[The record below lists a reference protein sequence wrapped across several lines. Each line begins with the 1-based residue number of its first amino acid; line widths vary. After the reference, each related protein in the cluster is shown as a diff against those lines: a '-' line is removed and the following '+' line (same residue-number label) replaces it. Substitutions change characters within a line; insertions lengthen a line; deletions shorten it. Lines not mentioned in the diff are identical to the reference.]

1 MPAHFFDTHKAVKNL
16 KAAGFNETQ
25 AEAIVAAI
33 SAAVAGKIAAKEDG
47 SVSHNKPSHEVQD
60 SIADVKEDAGEVR
73 NEPSPVVQDL
83 IAELKAIERRLTLR
97 IGGMLFVLFAVIG
110 LSKFL

>member
-33 SAAVAGKIAAKEDG
+33 SAAMAGKIAVKDDASETRN
-47 SVSHNKPSHEVQD
+47 VPSPEVQD
-60 SIADVKEDAGEVR
+60 SIAVKEDASKTR
-73 NEPSPVVQDL
+73 SEPSPVAQDL

-97 IGGMLFVLFAVIG
+97 LGVMLFVGFGVIG